1 LWWRQINVLFNETR
15 SHAGNFPCY
24 FIANSADDFQ
34 TTTLEVDNIG
44 AILAVNIIIMLGGD
58 YQSAD
63 QPRAGQ
69 EKLKSTITPAKI
81 DSSNVLSVN
90 QTAKKSKNR
99 SKRATR
105 RLEAEFQ
112 NLQLDPSSANVSK
125 NSTTKSSVSN
135 VESCAPS
142 TSSSKI
148 KSKGSSDDD
157 KNSAAKKNKPL
168 AQKEATNTTITPSNT
183 NNNNTKTKEDNNKE
197 ASDTKNNRKAMLAQ
211 HTRVNTVLNNKYK
224 ITEKI
229 TDVVHGAVFD
239 GRHFVA
245 KVSYFVFSL
254 YRNL

>member
-142 TSSSKI
+142 PRHPRKSRARARAMMI
-148 KSKGSSDDD
+148 KTLLLRRI
-157 KNSAAKKNKPL
+157 NRLHKKKP
-168 AQKEATNTTITPSNT
+168 QTP
-183 NNNNTKTKEDNNKE
+183 
-197 ASDTKNNRKAMLAQ
+197 Q
-211 HTRVNTVLNNKYK
+211 
-224 ITEKI
+224 
-229 TDVVHGAVFD
+229 
-239 GRHFVA
+239 
-245 KVSYFVFSL
+245 
-254 YRNL
+254 